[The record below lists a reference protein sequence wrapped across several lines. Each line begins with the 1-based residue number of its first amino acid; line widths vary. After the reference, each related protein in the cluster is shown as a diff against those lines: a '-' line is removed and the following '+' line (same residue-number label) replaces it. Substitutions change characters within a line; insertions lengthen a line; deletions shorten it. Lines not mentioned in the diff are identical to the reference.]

1 MVPQGKK
8 ETLVMLED
16 RVHLVLLGSLASQG
30 PLARGVL
37 LAEWGEKAEKERKV
51 PRGSQVLMD
60 L

>member
-1 MVPQGKK
+1 MVFQVRK

-16 RVHLVLLGSLASQG
+16 RVRLVLLGNPAPLG

-37 LAEWGEKAEKERKV
+37 LASWVEKAEKERKV
-51 PRGSQVLMD
+51 PRGSQVLMA